1 MEAVDFKAQQLGAER
16 MERAQPDAV
25 RLGADEVGH
34 AFLHFLG
41 GLIGKGNGQDAVR
54 CDAQFQEVSNA
65 AGQDLGLAR
74 TGASRNQQRPFGMLD
89 GFTLAVVEG
98 IKNRIHALFPF
109 YR

>member
-25 RLGADEVGH
+25 GLGADEVGH

-41 GLIGKGNGQDAVR
+41 SLIGKGNGQDAVR
-54 CDAQFQEVSNA
+54 RDAQFQEMSNA